1 MPGSLLGLISI
12 IGAFGTPIAITW
24 LIVNARRQQLS
35 GAVVE
40 EFATL
45 RGEIAD
51 LRQQMEANQADM
63 TLMLDDIQRRAL
75 PPRDPD

>member
-12 IGAFGTPIAITW
+12 IGAFGTPVAITW

-51 LRQQMEANQADM
+51 LRQQMEANQADT
-63 TLMLDDIQRRAL
+63 TLMLDDIERRAL
-75 PPRDPD
+75 PPRETD

>member
-51 LRQQMEANQADM
+51 LRQQMEANQADT
-63 TLMLDDIQRRAL
+63 TLMLDDIERRAL
-75 PPRDPD
+75 PPRETD